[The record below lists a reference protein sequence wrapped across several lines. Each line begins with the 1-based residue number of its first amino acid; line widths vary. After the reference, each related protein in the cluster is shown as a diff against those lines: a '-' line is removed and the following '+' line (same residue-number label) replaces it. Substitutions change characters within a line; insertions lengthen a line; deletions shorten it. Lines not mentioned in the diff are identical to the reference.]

1 MTPLSRKTKSIIG
14 FSIFVVF
21 ILLIS
26 AILIGYISSPSN
38 DNTGDHQAEGV
49 YTTIQEMNVKST
61 TGNTTFEVDS
71 SWDAIGIDIEC
82 VSSADVSWMLYY
94 IEQNSTYWNGS
105 IPQSIGGSC
114 HIDSGENT
122 QAYYS
127 LIPPG
132 NYSNMFGKWSLQFNV
147 QKGEAVIL
155 IVKVDNWRPL
165 YLSYL

>member
-1 MTPLSRKTKSIIG
+1 MTPLSRKIKSIIG

-21 ILLIS
+21 ILVIS

-38 DNTGDHQAEGV
+38 DKTGDHPAEGV

-71 SWDAIGIDIEC
+71 SWDAIGIDIEG

-94 IEQNSTYWNGS
+94 IEQNSTSWNGT
-105 IPQSIGGSC
+105 IPQSLGGSC
-114 HIDSGENT
+114 HIGSGENS
-122 QAYYS
+122 QEYCS

-132 NYSNMFGKWSLQFNV
+132 NYSNMIGKWSLQFNV
-147 QKGEAVIL
+147 QKGEAIIL
-155 IVKVDNWRPL
+155 IVKVENWKPL
-165 YLSYL
+165 YLSFL